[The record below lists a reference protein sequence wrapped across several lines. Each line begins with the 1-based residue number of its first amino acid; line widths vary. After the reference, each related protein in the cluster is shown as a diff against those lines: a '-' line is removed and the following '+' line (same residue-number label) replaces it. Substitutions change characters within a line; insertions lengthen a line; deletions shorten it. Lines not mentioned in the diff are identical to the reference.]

1 MNSEVRLI
9 VQFACDSAKREA
21 NLALPTI
28 FPFPF
33 QIDPNLSHVSKRYGA
48 IVGFDKRV
56 LFIAISVKGHTSVIP
71 PLVERLG
78 DSLQIII

>member
-28 FPFPF
+28 ISFPF
-33 QIDPNLSHVSKRYGA
+33 QIDFNLIHVS
-48 IVGFDKRV
+48 
-56 LFIAISVKGHTSVIP
+56 
-71 PLVERLG
+71 
-78 DSLQIII
+78 